1 MCMCVSNFGSLP
13 AFDRR
18 VLRSA
23 DGFVAFTADALCSWD
38 PSSQRPP
45 SSITMNGSPL
55 QKGTLEPAP
64 LQPLPAQTNAVP
76 RPDLWGKLAQA
87 KRGWV
92 RVDQFAKVFKVSPV
106 HDPKKATQ
114 KLLSKLYKRGARA
127 RKRRH
132 FVHERTRWATCEGC
146 SHERPAAS
154 LRHGL
159 SKTKQNTREAVTCE
173 GITANPPEKKLP
185 GVSSMPNS
193 TKRLGKFFLGR
204 LGQPPIHKKDCP
216 SHHFPFSNM
225 RSAIISNSPPMS
237 QWTSQVITH
246 PIANASRA
254 LRNSWWICG

>member
-1 MCMCVSNFGSLP
+1 MCVSNFGSLP
-13 AFDRR
+13 AFDGR

-64 LQPLPAQTNAVP
+64 LQPLPPQTNAVP

-114 KLLSKLYKRGARA
+114 KLLSKLYKRGLEVENDATVCTNGQGGRPAKVARA
-127 RKRRH
+127 KNLQL
-132 FVHERTRWATCEGC
+132 VWAT
-146 SHERPAAS
+146 
-154 LRHGL
+154 
-159 SKTKQNTREAVTCE
+159 
-173 GITANPPEKKLP
+173 
-185 GVSSMPNS
+185 
-193 TKRLGKFFLGR
+193 
-204 LGQPPIHKKDCP
+204 D
-216 SHHFPFSNM
+216 
-225 RSAIISNSPPMS
+225 
-237 QWTSQVITH
+237 
-246 PIANASRA
+246 
-254 LRNSWWICG
+254 